1 MPLACDID
9 DRRSGSTHEAV
20 AAVIGQQSGSCEPCA
35 SIVKMLEDA
44 SCPSASLAEHSEM
57 QAINIHRKHS
67 GIQRARERVTVECN
81 ENICGIILIQAS
93 FLK

>member
-1 MPLACDID
+1 
-9 DRRSGSTHEAV
+9 
-20 AAVIGQQSGSCEPCA
+20 
-35 SIVKMLEDA
+35 
-44 SCPSASLAEHSEM
+44 M